1 MIIRPEKITIHE
13 QGQKVIEIDTPYISN
28 AYQYEAQA
36 VMEMLE
42 LGETEHPLM
51 PLDETIEIMETMD
64 EIRRNIKL
72 SYPGE

>member
-1 MIIRPEKITIHE
+1 
-13 QGQKVIEIDTPYISN
+13 
-28 AYQYEAQA
+28 
-36 VMEMLE
+36 MEMLE